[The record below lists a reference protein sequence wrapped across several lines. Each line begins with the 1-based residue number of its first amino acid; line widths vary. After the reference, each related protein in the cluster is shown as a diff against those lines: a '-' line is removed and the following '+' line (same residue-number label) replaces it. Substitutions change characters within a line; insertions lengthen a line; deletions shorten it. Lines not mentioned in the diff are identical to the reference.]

1 MFRFVALC
9 LLLVSAGPLSAQDE
23 PAAPAGP
30 IYYTM
35 TPDIITN
42 YQNSGQNLGYVRVA
56 VDLMLERPDQLTVV
70 EENMPLLRDALND
83 LLAQKSRQ
91 EIRSLPART
100 ELADQGRERL
110 NELLLEET
118 GQTPVRRLL
127 FTTFLYQ

>member
-1 MFRFVALC
+1 MFRLLALC
-9 LLLVSAGPLSAQDE
+9 LLLAAPGTLSAQE
-23 PAAPAGP
+23 ETAAPAGP

-56 VDLMLERPDQLTVV
+56 VELMLERPEQLTVV

-83 LLAQKSRQ
+83 LLAEKSRQ
-91 EIRSLPART
+91 EIRSLPARAG
-100 ELADQGRERL
+100 LADEGRERL
-110 NELLLEET
+110 NELLLQET

>member
-1 MFRFVALC
+1 MFRLLACCLILVA
-9 LLLVSAGPLSAQDE
+9 SGTLSAQE
-23 PAAPAGP
+23 ETAQPTGP

-56 VDLMLERPDQLTVV
+56 VELMLERPEQLPLV
-70 EENMPLLRDALND
+70 ENNMPLLRDALND
-83 LLAQKSRQ
+83 LLAEKNRQ
-91 EIRSLPART
+91 EIRSLPARA
-100 ELADQGRERL
+100 ELANEGRQRL
-110 NELLLEET
+110 NDLLLQET